1 MSRDQIIGLVLL
13 LGSIIGIIIY
23 AWFLFLW
30 NPQII
35 LQLTVFVIVGGVL
48 TVLGWIG
55 FTLATTPPPQPI
67 EELTKEEPK
76 AEEPKTEENKAESSE
91 GKSQ

>member
-1 MSRDQIIGLVLL
+1 MSRDQLIGVALL
-13 LGSIIGIIIY
+13 LGSIIGIIVYI
-23 AWFLFLW
+23 WLLFFW

-35 LQLTVFVIVGGVL
+35 LQLTAFIIIGGVL

-76 AEEPKTEENKAESSE
+76 EEENKAESAE

>member
-1 MSRDQIIGLVLL
+1 MSRDQIIGLLLL

-23 AWFLFLW
+23 AWLLFFW

-35 LQLTVFVIVGGVL
+35 LQLTIFVIVGGIL

-55 FTLATTPPPQPI
+55 FTLTTTPPPQPI
-67 EELTKEEPK
+67 EELTK
-76 AEEPKTEENKAESSE
+76 EEPKTEENKAESSE